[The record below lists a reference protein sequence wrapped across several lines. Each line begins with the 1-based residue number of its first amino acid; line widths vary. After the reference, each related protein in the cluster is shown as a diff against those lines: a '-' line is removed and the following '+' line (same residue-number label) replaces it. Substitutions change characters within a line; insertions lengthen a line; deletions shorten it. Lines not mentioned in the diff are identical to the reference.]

1 MKRVPLDQE
10 KKTIRLSSWL
20 GVTVA
25 VFELAMFFVSGSQ
38 AILIDGVYDAVDVV
52 ILVIYQMLLP
62 LIYKPVSERIPFGFA
77 QVETLFILIKGSVLI
92 VVTSMIIYN
101 DIVIILNGGT
111 SIDTK
116 QVLIFEAFLTL
127 FCIFGYFIVRRLGR
141 KLKTPMI
148 KVELITWKIDVFL
161 SLGAFLAFF
170 MEIPFLHFHVLE
182 WLVPYIDPLVSCVIA
197 VLMLPEPTRAFI
209 KAIRGLVL
217 MAPSEEK
224 LERIRTLCHETL
236 SDYPYEIDFIDAVR
250 TGRKMWISLYFTTEG
265 NMIKV
270 PQLKQATMDLKK
282 ALSTIYRDLDV
293 EMIPEIHPDNSAE

>member
-25 VFELAMFFVSGSQ
+25 VFELAMFIVSGSQ
-38 AILIDGVYDAVDVV
+38 AILIDGVYDAMDVV
-52 ILVIYQMLLP
+52 ILVTYQMLLP

-127 FCIFGYFIVRRLGR
+127 FCIFGYFVVRRYAATLVVGLDQLKIALAARDDDNLRQTERGCQPSGR
-141 KLKTPMI
+141 SHIVGLDAQAHQVNTFLRDKQARPDQQEADEFARVQLLSPA
-148 KVELITWKIDVFL
+148 LFL
-161 SLGAFLAFF
+161 SHQIMPSFCAKRYRTVTSCSRVIMSCHMKFAEPSGSGAPPCT
-170 MEIPFLHFHVLE
+170 M
-182 WLVPYIDPLVSCVIA
+182 PLLTA
-197 VLMLPEPTRAFI
+197 HWRA
-209 KAIRGLVL
+209 ASLQSL
-217 MAPSEEK
+217 QS
-224 LERIRTLCHETL
+224 L
-236 SDYPYEIDFIDAVR
+236 S
-250 TGRKMWISLYFTTEG
+250 
-265 NMIKV
+265 
-270 PQLKQATMDLKK
+270 
-282 ALSTIYRDLDV
+282 
-293 EMIPEIHPDNSAE
+293 

>member
-25 VFELAMFFVSGSQ
+25 VFELAMFIVSGSQ
-38 AILIDGVYDAVDVV
+38 AILIDGVYDAMDVV
-52 ILVIYQMLLP
+52 ILVTYQMLLP

-111 SIDTK
+111 S
-116 QVLIFEAFLTL
+116 
-127 FCIFGYFIVRRLGR
+127 IVRRLGR

-197 VLMLPEPTRAFI
+197 MLMLPEPTRAFI

-282 ALSTIYRDLDV
+282 ALSTIYLNLDV
-293 EMIPEIHPDNSAE
+293 EMIPEIHPDNPAE

>member
-25 VFELAMFFVSGSQ
+25 VFELAMFIVSGSQ
-38 AILIDGVYDAVDVV
+38 AILIDGVYDAMDVV

-116 QVLIFEAFLTL
+116 QVLIYEAFLTL
-127 FCIFGYFIVRRLGR
+127 FCIFGYFVVRRLGR

-161 SLGAFLAFF
+161 SLGDVCYGF
-170 MEIPFLHFHVLE
+170 
-182 WLVPYIDPLVSCVIA
+182 IA
-197 VLMLPEPTRAFI
+197 E
-209 KAIRGLVL
+209 
-217 MAPSEEK
+217 
-224 LERIRTLCHETL
+224 
-236 SDYPYEIDFIDAVR
+236 
-250 TGRKMWISLYFTTEG
+250 
-265 NMIKV
+265 
-270 PQLKQATMDLKK
+270 
-282 ALSTIYRDLDV
+282 
-293 EMIPEIHPDNSAE
+293 

>member
-1 MKRVPLDQE
+1 
-10 KKTIRLSSWL
+10 
-20 GVTVA
+20 
-25 VFELAMFFVSGSQ
+25 
-38 AILIDGVYDAVDVV
+38 
-52 ILVIYQMLLP
+52 
-62 LIYKPVSERIPFGFA
+62 
-77 QVETLFILIKGSVLI
+77 
-92 VVTSMIIYN
+92 MIIYN

-127 FCIFGYFIVRRLGR
+127 FCIFGYFVVRRLGR

-182 WLVPYIDPLVSCVIA
+182 WLVPYIDPLVSCAIA
-197 VLMLPEPTRAFI
+197 MLMLPEPTRHLS
-209 KAIRGLVL
+209 K
-217 MAPSEEK
+217 PSEAGAHGPFREK

-270 PQLKQATMDLKK
+270 PQLKQGHHWT
-282 ALSTIYRDLDV
+282 
-293 EMIPEIHPDNSAE
+293 